1 MLRDALTPLPATSL
15 CRESVQLTLACSQ
28 RTQLLSCASCVI
40 FVCQL
45 LNWRWERTKKF
56 GFVFGSGTLSM
67 ELERCFGGGHLS
79 RINCN
84 CKYRLIE

>member
-1 MLRDALTPLPATSL
+1 MVAKDELLIVLDDGR
-15 CRESVQLTLACSQ
+15 
-28 RTQLLSCASCVI
+28 QLLSCASCVI